1 MIQTCAVNLKI
12 SDEHPKGVGLAEL
25 LHVLN
30 CLILVLLKTKTSKK
44 KNNPPKNP
52 LQKQQQQQQQSSEN
66 TSL

>member
-44 KNNPPKNP
+44 RKT
-52 LQKQQQQQQQSSEN
+52 LQKQQQQQQSSEN